1 MRIITFKLIFISIY
15 YLCFHP
21 LNAQTIPVY
30 PNMEI
35 SDIFITIEADS
46 LDLILATGNE
56 ESDHEYPAT
65 FIFHNSFAHDTVAN
79 VGFRLRGNT
88 SRYSQKKSFKVS
100 FNTFQPGLKF
110 YGYEKLN
117 LNGEHNDPSIIRS
130 KLSWDLFKTLGVP
143 SSNASYVR
151 LYINKSYYGL
161 YINVEHIDENFVYKK
176 YGNSDGNLYKCLW
189 PADLTYRSDNPDDY
203 KFQDGDRRTYDLK
216 TNRQTDDYA
225 DIAKF
230 IDILNHTSQQQFVA
244 VLDSYFNIDQYL
256 KILAVDAVTGSWDN
270 YWFLK
275 NNFYMYHN
283 SATDKFEF
291 IPYDYDNTFGIW
303 WDGILSG
310 IDWGTRDIYHW
321 GHPNEPRPLATRILE
336 NPDLRNRFSYYLN
349 FLLEKEF
356 NPQIINAKI
365 DSIHLMIS
373 EAAIND
379 EYRTLDYGYTIDD
392 FNNSY
397 DNALGGHVI
406 YGLKPYISARYIS
419 ALEQNFLVNIAPF
432 IATVNHY
439 PSAVQ
444 ITDSIHI
451 VAIVRDDHSLDLVKL
466 FYMEEGLWS
475 SADMLLTESTSG
487 VINEFTY
494 SVTLPP
500 VQSDNHI
507 NFYISAIDDS
517 GEVATL
523 PIDAPGNYFSVRIGY
538 EIPKLYINEF
548 LASNDNL
555 FADNFGEYDDWIEI
569 YNGESKDINLQGY
582 YLSDNFDNPDKWAF
596 PDTMIRAGAFLVL
609 WADEDQEQGSLHT
622 NFKINKAG
630 EQLGIFNSV
639 STNFAPV
646 DTFSFKIQT
655 INISYGRFP
664 DGTEAWQT
672 FDPPTPGSA
681 NQTVNDVADH
691 SGYLPSMFRL
701 EQNYPNPFNPAT
713 MIEFNIP
720 HISHVILSV
729 YDISGRL
736 VNVVINKELSAG
748 SHQVYWEARSNASGV
763 YLYYIIA
770 GSYSAV
776 KKMILLR

>member
-1 MRIITFKLIFISIY
+1 MEITDIYISI
-15 YLCFHP
+15 
-21 LNAQTIPVY
+21 
-30 PNMEI
+30 
-35 SDIFITIEADS
+35 DADS
-46 LDLILATGNE
+46 LDLILAPGNE

-65 FIFHNSFAHDTVAN
+65 FIFHNSFTHDTVAN

-130 KLSWDLFKTLGVP
+130 KLAWDLFKTMGVP
-143 SSNASYVR
+143 SSDASYVR
-151 LYINKSYYGL
+151 LYINTLYYGL
-161 YINVEHIDENFVYKK
+161 YINVEHIDENFVDKI

-203 KFQDGDRRTYDLK
+203 KFQNGDRRTYDLK
-216 TNRQTDDYA
+216 TNLQADDYT

-230 IDILNHTSQQQFVA
+230 IDILNHTSQQKLVA
-244 VLDSYFNIDQYL
+244 VLDTYFNIDQYL
-256 KILAVDAVTGSWDN
+256 KILAVDVVTGSWDN

-275 NNFYMYHN
+275 NNFYLYHN

-303 WDGILSG
+303 WDGIMSG
-310 IDWGTRDIYHW
+310 IDWGIRDIYHW

-336 NPDLRNRFSYYLN
+336 IPDLRNRFSYYLN
-349 FLLEKEF
+349 FLLENGI
-356 NPQIINAKI
+356 NPQMINAKI

-379 EYRTLDYGYTIDD
+379 EYRTRDYGYTIDD

-397 DNALGGHVI
+397 DNALGGHVT

-419 ALEQNFLVNIAPF
+419 ALEQNSHVNIAPF

-439 PSAVQ
+439 PNAIQ
-444 ITDSIHI
+444 ITDSINI
-451 VAIVRDDHSLDLVKL
+451 VAVIRDDHSLELVRL
-466 FYMEEGLWS
+466 FYMEEGLWNSIDMIITDERS
-475 SADMLLTESTSG
+475 SD

-500 VQSDNHI
+500 FHSDNHL
-507 NFYISAIDDS
+507 NFYIAAVDDS
-517 GEVATL
+517 GEVAAL
-523 PIDAPGNYFSVRIGY
+523 PIGAPGDYFSVRIGY
-538 EIPKLYINEF
+538 VNPKLFINEF
-548 LASNDNL
+548 LASNDSL

-569 YNGESKDINLQGY
+569 YNGESKDFNLQGF
-582 YLSDNFDNPDKWAF
+582 YLSDNFDNPNKWAF
-596 PDTMIRAGAFLVL
+596 PDTVIKAGSFLLL

-630 EQLGIFNSV
+630 EQLGIFNSD

-646 DTFSFKIQT
+646 DTFSFKIQS

-664 DGTEAWQT
+664 DGAEDWQP

-681 NQTVNDVADH
+681 NETANDVTDH
-691 SGYLPSMFRL
+691 SAYLPSKFRL

-736 VNVVINKELSAG
+736 VDVVINKELSAG
-748 SHQVYWEARSNASGV
+748 SHQVHWKAQSYASGV
-763 YLYYIIA
+763 YLYYLVA
-770 GSYSAV
+770 GKYSAV